1 MAARR
6 HREMNRGPLQ
16 SEAPAPQPA
25 SAHPWQQWREELTGW
40 LLKRLGRHAI
50 AEELAQEA
58 MMRLWQAQ
66 HDGKEIK
73 QPRSWLYR
81 VAGNLA
87 VDFLRRQLPMQQSGQ
102 LPLLLL
108 VDPRS
113 QSEDNCVLADTEAG
127 EFDRAELLAELP
139 MAMAGLPPEDRLMLW
154 SRYQENLD
162 CAAMA
167 VREGRKTS
175 TIKGRLFR
183 ARRRLRERILEQAA
197 ARRGTWS

>member
-1 MAARR
+1 MVGARR
-6 HREMNRGPLQ
+6 HREMNRGTLQ
-16 SEAPAPQPA
+16 SETP
-25 SAHPWQQWREELTGW
+25 AHPWQQWREELTGW

-66 HDGKEIK
+66 HDGKEIT

-87 VDFLRRQLPMQQSGQ
+87 VDFLRRQLPMQQSGH

-113 QSEDNCVLADTEAG
+113 QGEESCVLADTEAG

-139 MAMAGLPPEDRLMLW
+139 MALEGLPPEDRLMLW
-154 SRYQENLD
+154 SRYQENID
-162 CAAMA
+162 CSALA

-197 ARRGTWS
+197 ARREAWS

>member
-1 MAARR
+1 MKCGTP
-6 HREMNRGPLQ
+6 EQ
-16 SEAPAPQPA
+16 EAPAN
-25 SAHPWQQWREELTGW
+25 PWQQWRDELTGW
-40 LLKRLGRHAI
+40 LLKRLGRHAV
-50 AEELAQEA
+50 AEDLAQEA
-58 MMRLWQAQ
+58 MMRLWAAQ
-66 HDGKEIK
+66 REGQEIT

-87 VDFLRRQLPMQQSGQ
+87 VDYVRRQLPMPQSGQ
-102 LPLLLL
+102 LPLLML

-113 QSEDNCVLADTEAG
+113 QKEESCVLAQNEWG

-139 MAMAGLPPEDRLMLW
+139 VALAGLAPEDRLMLW

-167 VREGRKTS
+167 VREGRKQS

-183 ARRRLRERILEQAA
+183 ARRRLRERLLEQAS
-197 ARRGTWS
+197 ARRGAWS